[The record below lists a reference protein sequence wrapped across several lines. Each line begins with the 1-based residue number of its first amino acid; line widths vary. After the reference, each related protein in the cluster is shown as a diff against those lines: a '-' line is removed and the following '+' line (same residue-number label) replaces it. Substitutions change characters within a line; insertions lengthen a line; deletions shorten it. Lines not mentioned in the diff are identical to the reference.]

1 MATKLNIMNEK
12 KKEPAEKSQIGI
24 ELGRQLAELRKA
36 KGLTQVQ
43 FAEVSG
49 VSSIYIA
56 RIEKGHHSPSVE
68 MLQRPLVPLGAKLT
82 IISE

>member
-1 MATKLNIMNEK
+1 L
-12 KKEPAEKSQIGI
+12 GI

-36 KGLTQVQ
+36 KELTQVQ

-49 VSSIYIA
+49 VSSTYIA

-68 MLQRPLVPLGAKLT
+68 MLQRLLVPLGAKLT